1 MIVYPVLNALIAIS
15 SVFRLEIDL
24 ADIMQEFCC
33 ALLIEAVVPALA
45 NVLKCSGDARLPLRG
60 LPSPRCRGRKVKAG
74 KAVAPT
80 TRERREVLSAKT
92 GAGPALALCRKLM
105 DAGFDARRPCIVI
118 AATLSA

>member
-45 NVLKCSGDARLPLRG
+45 NVSSAQEMHDFLFAGYHRRVVVA
-60 LPSPRCRGRKVKAG
+60 GRSKPVKQWRRRQG
-74 KAVAPT
+74 NV
-80 TRERREVLSAKT
+80 ER
-92 GAGPALALCRKLM
+92 
-105 DAGFDARRPCIVI
+105 F
-118 AATLSA
+118 